1 MFAVLRVQKLKTAG
15 NIGSLNSHL
24 TRTMDVPNA
33 DKSKSHLN
41 QLLVGSNDLNSDVQN
56 RITEAKSKVRKDS
69 VLALEFLLTASPEYF
84 KGNTSQ
90 KVSDFK
96 NAASGWLVENYG
108 LKNLVNVRLH
118 MDERTPHMHA
128 IVVPIDDKGKL
139 NAKLLLGNRDKMRSM
154 QTSFAK
160 AVEPLGLERGVTGS
174 KAEHV
179 RISEYYELLNKAN
192 EVRSVDPPIYEIKKP
207 SITEGTF
214 LAEQWTR
221 EQNENIRRSAEN
233 LKVKLKD
240 DTVKT
245 NLERVKQFLDAKA
258 GEAFKKAEK
267 ALRNEF
273 KTEKEALMNGFEK
286 VKQGLSG
293 QYTELVGKWNN
304 LVDRFNIMSEEKI
317 RLEVKLEK
325 YEPKKPE
332 IKKDLDEPSR
342 GFKR

>member
-1 MFAVLRVQKLKTAG
+1 
-15 NIGSLNSHL
+15 
-24 TRTMDVPNA
+24 
-33 DKSKSHLN
+33 
-41 QLLVGSNDLNSDVQN
+41 
-56 RITEAKSKVRKDS
+56 
-69 VLALEFLLTASPEYF
+69 
-84 KGNTSQ
+84 
-90 KVSDFK
+90 
-96 NAASGWLVENYG
+96 
-108 LKNLVNVRLH
+108 
-118 MDERTPHMHA
+118 
-128 IVVPIDDKGKL
+128 
-139 NAKLLLGNRDKMRSM
+139 MRNM

-160 AVEPLGLERGVTGS
+160 AVEPLGLERVVTGS

-179 RISEYYELLNKAN
+179 KISEYYELLNKAN
-192 EVRSVDPPIYEIKKP
+192 EVRSADPPIYEVKKP
-207 SITEGTF
+207 SIAEGTF

-221 EQNENIRRSAEN
+221 EQNENIRRSAES

-245 NLERVKQFLDAKA
+245 NLERVKQFLDAKG

-286 VKQGLSG
+286 VKQSLSG
-293 QYTELVGKWNN
+293 QYTELVGRWNN
-304 LVDRFNIMSEEKI
+304 LVDRFNIMSEEKKN
-317 RLEVKLEK
+317 LEVKLEK